1 MRTLISLVVF
11 LALLTGCIPSVERAE
26 VQSTKEEIIVKDQH
40 NNAIGHIEVYK
51 FMYDEHRWICFTKS
65 FLENT
70 DFEVKHDPE
79 CPKCDEKQRKQQL
92 D

>member
-1 MRTLISLVVF
+1 MRTLISLIAV

-26 VQSTKEEIIVKDQH
+26 VQSAKEEIIVKDQH
-40 NNAIGHIEVYK
+40 NFPIGHMEVYK
-51 FMYDEHRWICFTKS
+51 FMYDEHRWIYFSKS
-65 FLENT
+65 FLENS

-79 CPKCDEKQRKQQL
+79 CPKCDEKERRRQL